1 MSLNSALN
9 IGRTALT
16 ASQIGL
22 QVAGNNLANAST
34 PGYSRQSAFFSP
46 ASSQFVSNGVSIGR
60 GVMTDSVRRQVDT
73 AIQSRLFN
81 SLSTE
86 SGAFRRSSVYS
97 SVEASIGE
105 LTDNDLSSG
114 LSAFFNTWSE
124 RANLTESS
132 ASVVQEGD
140 RLAALLRRQR
150 SSLAQLR
157 DQVDG
162 QIGSSVSQAD
172 ALMSRIAGL
181 NTQVSSA
188 EATGAEASTLRDQ
201 RDQAIAELAKIMDV
215 SVVDNGPQGLTVLIG
230 SEPVVVGGAS
240 RGLEM
245 TRENA
250 TDGSVAVIVRTKE
263 RPTQVTPREGELGAM
278 LAERTAAV
286 DDATEALDRL
296 ASQLIFNV
304 NKLHST
310 GRNREGLS
318 NTTGSLAM
326 GLADRTRA
334 LNDPANLTMSGLPF
348 APTNGGF
355 TVMVRQPN
363 SDQTQTVRINIDL
376 DGITTAGLPGTADD
390 TSLEDIRAALDG
402 VDGLTATITAEG
414 RLKVDA
420 DAGVTFSFEEDSSS
434 VLAVLGINAYFTGTD
449 ATDIAVREDLVN
461 TPESLTVGR
470 TVDGVFVENATALR
484 LADLLETSVAGLGD
498 KSLGS
503 FWREK
508 VSAIGTR
515 SAGAA
520 ADAQAAAD
528 VRTSLENQR
537 AAVSGVSTD
546 EESLNLMAFQR
557 QYQGAARLI
566 SVADEMFNTLMQL
579 V

>member
-46 ASSQFVSNGVSIGR
+46 VSSQFVSNGVSIGR

>member
-34 PGYSRQSAFFSP
+34 PGYSRQSALFSP

-162 QIGSSVSQAD
+162 QIGTSVSQAD

-201 RDQAIAELAKIMDV
+201 RDQAIADLAKIMDV

-230 SEPVVVGGAS
+230 SEPAVVGGTS

-250 TDGSVAVIVRTKE
+250 SDGSVAVIVRTKD
-263 RPTQVTPREGELGAM
+263 RPTQVNPREGELGAM

-318 NTTGSLAM
+318 TTTGSLAM

-334 LNDPANLTMSGLPF
+334 LNDPSNLTMSGLPF

-363 SDQTQTVRINIDL
+363 SDQTQTVRINVDL
-376 DGITTAGLPGTADD
+376 DGITAAGLPGTADD

-434 VLAVLGINAYFTGTD
+434 VLAVLGVNAYFTGTD
-449 ATDIAVREDLVN
+449 ATDIAVREDLVS

-484 LADLLETSVAGLGD
+484 LADLLEASVAGLGD
-498 KSLGS
+498 KSLAS

>member
-9 IGRTALT
+9 IGRSALT

-46 ASSQFVSNGVSIGR
+46 GSSQYVSNGVAIGR
-60 GVMTDSVRRQVDT
+60 GVMTDSVRRQVDA

-86 SGAFRRSSVYS
+86 SAAFQRSSIYTG
-97 SVEASIGE
+97 VESAIGE
-105 LTDNDLSSG
+105 LTDNDISSG

-140 RLAALLRRQR
+140 RLASLVRRQR

-162 QIGSSVSQAD
+162 QIGASVSQAD

-181 NTQVSSA
+181 NTQVASA

-201 RDQAIAELAKIMDV
+201 RDQAIADLAKIMDV

-230 SEPVVVGGAS
+230 SEPVVVAGTS

-250 TDGSVAVIVRTKE
+250 ADGTVAVIVRTKD
-263 RPTQVTPREGELGAM
+263 RPTQVAPREGELGAM
-278 LAERTAAV
+278 LQERTRAV

-296 ASQLIFNV
+296 ASRLIFNV

-310 GRNREGLS
+310 GRNRAGLTT
-318 NTTGSLAM
+318 TTGSLAM
-326 GLADRTRA
+326 GLSDRTLA
-334 LNDPANLTMSGLPF
+334 LNDPANQTMARLPF
-348 APTNGGF
+348 EPTNGGF
-355 TVMVRQPN
+355 TVTVRQPN
-363 SDQTQTVRINIDL
+363 SEQTQTVRIPVDL
-376 DGITTAGLPGTADD
+376 DGINAAGLPGTGDD
-390 TSLEDIRAALDG
+390 TSLDDIRAALDG
-402 VDGLTATITAEG
+402 VDGLSATITADG
-414 RLKVDA
+414 KLKVDA
-420 DAGVTFSFEEDSSS
+420 DAGVEFSFEEDSSS
-434 VLAVLGINAYFTGTD
+434 VLAVLGVNAYFTGTD
-449 ATDIAVREDLVN
+449 ATDIAMREDLVSS
-461 TPESLTVGR
+461 PDLLTVGR
-470 TVDGVFVENATALR
+470 TVDGVFVENGTALR
-484 LADLLETSVAGLGD
+484 MADLLETSDAELGD
-498 KSLGS
+498 RSIGA

-508 VSAIGTR
+508 VSGIGTR

-528 VRTSLENQR
+528 VKTSLENQR

-566 SVADEMFNTLMQL
+566 SVADEMFNTLLQL